1 MIPKGF
7 KDAASSLHAVT
18 YNCCSLLTHL
28 YMPETILGEPVQQQ
42 LNIVFWEKVSCW
54 DAWKIVCLSL
64 QEHISSFT
72 QRPHSFFSGK
82 L

>member
-42 LNIVFWEKVSCW
+42 LNIVF
-54 DAWKIVCLSL
+54 
-64 QEHISSFT
+64 
-72 QRPHSFFSGK
+72 
-82 L
+82 